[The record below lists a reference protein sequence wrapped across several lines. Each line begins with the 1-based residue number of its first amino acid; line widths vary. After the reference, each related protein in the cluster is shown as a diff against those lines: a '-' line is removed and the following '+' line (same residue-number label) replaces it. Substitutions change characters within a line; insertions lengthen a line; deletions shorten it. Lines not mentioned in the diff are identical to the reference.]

1 MCRVESSDGRVADT
15 LLKNVF
21 LNQLLATCKSTP
33 SLGCQNSQ
41 INSSVPLVL

>member
-15 LLKNVF
+15 LLKNVT
-21 LNQLLATCKSTP
+21 LNQLLAKSTP
-33 SLGCQNSQ
+33 SPECHNSQ